1 MSTSFASDTGE
12 VAILVRVFN
21 TDHGDLPP
29 DAARYFLEKDFPP
42 SDLKKMDEL
51 ARKARQ
57 GSLTADEQEEMEHYC
72 HVGDLLA
79 MMKSKARLALGH
91 SQSEG

>member
-1 MSTSFASDTGE
+1 MSTSFSSNTGE
-12 VAILVRVFN
+12 AAILVRVFN
-21 TDHGDLPP
+21 ADHGDLPP

-42 SDLKKMDEL
+42 TDLEKMDEL

-79 MMKSKARLALGH
+79 LMKSKARLSLGQ